1 MNHRMF
7 VILLASAALPATALH
22 SQSEPSEAAAP
33 VAEEA
38 PAPAPEAPAPCSGE
52 AFHQFDFWIG
62 DWDVYGA
69 PGRPP
74 GRNTITALHDG
85 CVIRESYENG
95 RYTGMSMNYYDAE
108 ADKWHQLWIDN
119 QGLILPLEGGW
130 NGESMILANDRSRI
144 TWTPNEDGSVRQLW
158 EQTEDGETWQ
168 TVFDGKYVR
177 RGTGE

>member
-1 MNHRMF
+1 MHRRSLP
-7 VILLASAALPATALH
+7 LLLLVAVAPFAPLH
-22 SQSEPSEAAAP
+22 AQSEPSDAPEAPEAAA
-33 VAEEA
+33 AEEA
-38 PAPAPEAPAPCSGE
+38 PAPAPCSGE